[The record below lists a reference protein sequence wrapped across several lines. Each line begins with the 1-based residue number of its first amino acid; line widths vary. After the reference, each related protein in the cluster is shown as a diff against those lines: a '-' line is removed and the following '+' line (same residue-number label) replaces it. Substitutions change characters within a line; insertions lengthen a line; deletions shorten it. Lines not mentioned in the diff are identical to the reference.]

1 MEREK
6 ANKIQRKKVK
16 ENLSEERRS
25 RRYTV
30 YNLKEKSDDHLY
42 FIGHE
47 KKMQQVH
54 FSIKYIPG
62 QTRLQR
68 YSALLLPLPIPL
80 LLTRALYQYI
90 TVRLI

>member
-1 MEREK
+1 MEGSAPPYLEREK

-54 FSIKYIPG
+54 FSIKLLKISSPVEPTDY
-62 QTRLQR
+62 
-68 YSALLLPLPIPL
+68 YANLLPLHI
-80 LLTRALYQYI
+80 I
-90 TVRLI
+90 

>member
-1 MEREK
+1 MEGSAPPYLEREK

-54 FSIKYIPG
+54 FSIKLLKISSPVEPTDNY
-62 QTRLQR
+62 
-68 YSALLLPLPIPL
+68 ANLLPL
-80 LLTRALYQYI
+80 Q
-90 TVRLI
+90 VRL